1 MPRAWASARAT
12 GDAGG
17 AAGGKE
23 RSTDA
28 QTNNYEGPR
37 MGPLKAVQ
45 KDAVTSH
52 AVTEVRNFTFSL
64 QRFQL
69 DSPL

>member
-45 KDAVTSH
+45 KDAPITSH

-64 QRFQL
+64 QRIL
-69 DSPL
+69 L